1 MIFIYLIKINNFP
14 EPLSNEEIINYIQL
28 MKEGKIKARDKIF
41 NHNLRLVISIV
52 KNYQSQRYELEDL
65 FQIGCIGLM
74 QAINS
79 FDYKRNIS
87 FSTYATSCIKN
98 QILIH
103 FNQDKNIRNAIS
115 LNQPLYTN
123 KDGNEC
129 ILEDVLSDQKFEVL
143 GDYLKKEEQKLLNDC
158 LLKLRER
165 DRKIIML
172 SFGFYNNRCY
182 TQKEIAEIFNM
193 TQQMVSQ
200 IITKSIIILKKA
212 IEYSEQ
218 GIHFEPKYR
227 KLKKK

>member
-28 MKEGKIKARDKIF
+28 MKEGNIKARDKIF

-103 FNQDKNIRNAIS
+103 FKQDKNIRNAIS
-115 LNQPLYTN
+115 LNQPLYAN
-123 KDGNEC
+123 KDGNER
-129 ILEDVLSDQKFEVL
+129 ILEDILSDQKFEVL
-143 GDYLKKEEQKLLNDC
+143 GDYLEKEEKKLLNDC

-212 IEYSEQ
+212 IVYSEQ
-218 GIHFEPKYR
+218 GIPFEPKYR